1 MDHYKHHP
9 LSLVIGQKV
18 PLHFGFLLSELQGS
32 LPKLLVKKPMEG
44 PTVLGRV
51 LYIVMN
57 PS

>member
-1 MDHYKHHP
+1 MDHYRHHP
-9 LSLVIGQKV
+9 LSLVIGQRV

-32 LPKLLVKKPMEG
+32 LSKLLVKKPIEG
-44 PTVLGRV
+44 PIVLGRV